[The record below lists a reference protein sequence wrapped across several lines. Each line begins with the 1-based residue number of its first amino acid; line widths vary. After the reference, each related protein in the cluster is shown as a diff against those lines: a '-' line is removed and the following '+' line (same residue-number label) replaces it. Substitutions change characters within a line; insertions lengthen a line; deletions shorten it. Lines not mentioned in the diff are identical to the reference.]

1 LSDRVIL
8 NQKDAVKSMKRWTW
22 LLLLVLGAIAVMG
35 IGGFFLPSQES
46 PIVKASIETPQPQI
60 EYPQVSPSKL
70 FGHIQ
75 QLNFKRFAEKERSR
89 TRNYITSEL
98 KKNGWKPELESFAE
112 GVNIF
117 AEREGT
123 DKNAGAILVAAHY
136 DTVAISNGADDNA
149 SGVAVVLEV
158 GRLLGSH
165 PTPRTLQ
172 LAFFDR
178 EEVGLLGS
186 KAFVASS
193 GHLTNLDGAIVMDM
207 VGYACHTPGCQKYP
221 AGLPVSPPSDK
232 GDFLAVVG
240 DAEHLPLLG
249 AFFVQGGESS
259 LPRVL
264 TLPVPLKGMLTPDTL
279 RSDHAPFWL
288 QGVGAVLVTDTA
300 NLRNINYHQPGDKPM
315 EIDRKFFNGAAQI
328 VVNAIAKL
336 LESRSNLNTPASS

>member
-1 LSDRVIL
+1 
-8 NQKDAVKSMKRWTW
+8 
-22 LLLLVLGAIAVMG
+22 MG
-35 IGGFFLPSQES
+35 IGGFFMPSQEW
-46 PIVKASIETPQPQI
+46 PIVKANIETPQPQI
-60 EYPQVSPSKL
+60 KYPQVSPSKL
-70 FGHIQ
+70 FAHIQ
-75 QLNFKRFAEKERSR
+75 QLNFKRFAEKERNP

-98 KKNGWKPELESFAE
+98 KKDGWKPQLESFAE

-136 DTVAISNGADDNA
+136 DTVAISSGADDNA

-158 GRLLGSH
+158 ARLLGSCE
-165 PTPRTLQ
+165 TPRTLQ
-172 LAFFDR
+172 LAFFDQ

-193 GHLTNLDGAIVMDM
+193 AHLANLDGAIVMDM
-207 VGYACHTPGCQKYP
+207 VGYACYIPGCQKYP

-240 DAEHLPLLG
+240 DAEHLPLLD
-249 AFFVQGGESS
+249 AFFVQGAESS

-264 TLPVPLKGMLTPDTL
+264 TLPVPLKGVLAPDTL

-300 NLRNINYHQPGDKPM
+300 NLRNINYHQPSDKPTQ
-315 EIDRKFFNGAAQI
+315 INRKFFNGAAQI
-328 VVNAIAKL
+328 VVNATAKL
-336 LESRSNLNTPASS
+336 LESRSNLNTSASK